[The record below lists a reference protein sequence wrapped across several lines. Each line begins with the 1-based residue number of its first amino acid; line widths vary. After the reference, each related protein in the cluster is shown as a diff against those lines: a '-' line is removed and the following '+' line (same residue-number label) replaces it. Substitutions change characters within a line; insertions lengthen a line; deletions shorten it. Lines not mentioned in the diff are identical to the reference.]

1 MEELL
6 KVEALQVHFP
16 VKGGGVV
23 HAVDGVDLTLFKGE
37 TLGLVGESGCGKST
51 LGKSILRLVEPTAGE
66 IFFKGENVRS
76 LGTKDLQTKRKE
88 MQMVFQD
95 PFSSLNPRMRI
106 EDIVSEPLD
115 IHSLSCSRRR
125 DRVIELLE
133 SVGLSEEVMSRFPH
147 EFSGGQRQRI
157 GLARALAVEPE
168 FIVADEPVSALD
180 VSIQAQIVNLMKE
193 LGDKFSLTYLFIAH
207 DLRVVE
213 YISDRVAIMYLG
225 KIVEIGLSEEIYSLP
240 CHPYTKAL
248 FSSIPEP
255 SPGEKNRKA
264 VLKGDMPSPLIPP
277 SGCSFH
283 TRCPIAE
290 PLCHKELPALREIGE
305 KHSVACHVV

>member
-1 MEELL
+1 VEELL
-6 KVEALQVHFP
+6 KVKKLKVHFP
-16 VKGGGVV
+16 VKGDGVV

-51 LGKSILRLVEPTAGE
+51 LGKSILRLVEPTGGE
-66 IFFKGENVRS
+66 IFFKGEDLRS
-76 LGTKDLQTKRKE
+76 LSDRELKLKRKE

-106 EDIVSEPLD
+106 EEIVGEPLD
-115 IHSLSCSRRR
+115 IHSLSRSGRRE
-125 DRVIELLE
+125 RVIDLLE
-133 SVGLSEEVMSRFPH
+133 SVGLGEDAMPRFPH
-147 EFSGGQRQRI
+147 QFSGGQRQRI

-168 FIVADEPVSALD
+168 FIIADEPVSALD
-180 VSIQAQIVNLMKE
+180 VSIQAQIVNLMKD
-193 LGDKFSLTYLFIAH
+193 LGEKFSLTYLFIAH

-225 KIVEIGLSEEIYSLP
+225 KIVEIGLSEEIYALP
-240 CHPYTKAL
+240 RHPYTKAL
-248 FSSIPEP
+248 FSAIPEP
-255 SPGEKNRKA
+255 SPGAKGRKT
-264 VLKGDMPSPLIPP
+264 VLKGDLPSPLMPP

-290 PLCHKELPALREIGE
+290 PLCRKELPALREIGE
-305 KHSVACHVV
+305 KHGVACHLA

>member
-1 MEELL
+1 M
-6 KVEALQVHFP
+6 
-16 VKGGGVV
+16 
-23 HAVDGVDLTLFKGE
+23 
-37 TLGLVGESGCGKST
+37 
-51 LGKSILRLVEPTAGE
+51 LRLVEPTAGE
-66 IFFKGENVRS
+66 IFFKGENIRS
-76 LGTKDLQTKRKE
+76 LGAKDLQAKRKE

-106 EDIVSEPLD
+106 EEIVGEPLD
-115 IHSLSCSRRR
+115 IHSLSRSRRR
-125 DRVIELLE
+125 ERVIELLE
-133 SVGLSEEVMSRFPH
+133 SVGLGEDAMSRFPH
-147 EFSGGQRQRI
+147 QFSGGQRQRI

-193 LGDKFSLTYLFIAH
+193 LGEKFSLTYLFIAH

-240 CHPYTKAL
+240 RHPYTKAL

-255 SPGEKNRKA
+255 LPGSKDKKT
-264 VLKGDMPSPLIPP
+264 VLKGDPPSPLMPP
-277 SGCSFH
+277 PGCSFH

-290 PLCHKELPALREIGE
+290 PLCYRELPVLREIGE
-305 KHSVACHVV
+305 KHSVACHFA

>member
-6 KVEALQVHFP
+6 KVEALKVHFP

-23 HAVDGVDLTLFKGE
+23 HAVDGVDLTIFKGE

-76 LGTKDLQTKRKE
+76 LGTKDLQRKRKE

-106 EDIVSEPLD
+106 EDIVGEPLD
-115 IHSLSCSRRR
+115 IHSLSSRRR

-133 SVGLSEEVMSRFPH
+133 SVGLGEEVMSRFPH

-193 LGDKFSLTYLFIAH
+193 LGDKFLLTYLFIAH

-240 CHPYTKAL
+240 RHPYTKAL

-255 SPGEKNRKA
+255 SPVEKNRKE
-264 VLKGDMPSPLIPP
+264 VLKGDLPSPLIPP
-277 SGCSFH
+277 PGCSFH

-290 PLCHKELPALREIGE
+290 PLCRKELPVLREIGE
-305 KHSVACHVV
+305 KHSVACHLV